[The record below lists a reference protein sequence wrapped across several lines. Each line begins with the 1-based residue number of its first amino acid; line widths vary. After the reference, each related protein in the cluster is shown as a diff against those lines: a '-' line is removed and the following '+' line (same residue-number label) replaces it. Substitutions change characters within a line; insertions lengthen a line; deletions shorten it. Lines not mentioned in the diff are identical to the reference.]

1 MSEQDQKP
9 VRVAISKR
17 LRFEVFK
24 RDRFE
29 CQYCGQTPPAV
40 ILHCDH
46 IIPVSGRAFDDFA
59 AGDSHD

>member
-24 RDRFE
+24 RDRFAHRKGFA
-29 CQYCGQTPPAV
+29 YFCG
-40 ILHCDH
+40 ICWNKIRDKE
-46 IIPVSGRAFDDFA
+46 GR
-59 AGDSHD
+59 